1 MQAFE
6 AVRQEKKERPLIA
19 RPKALGD
26 VRGISYIYP
35 IFYRIGLIDVPEK
48 FGQNMEEEEP
58 DKWETAFE
66 SRWKD
71 EIRGFFNERKNVKD
85 NAVMQP
91 KA

>member
-58 DKWETAFE
+58 DKRETAFE

-71 EIRGFFNERKNVKD
+71 EIRGFFNERKNVED
-85 NAVMQP
+85 NAVMPP